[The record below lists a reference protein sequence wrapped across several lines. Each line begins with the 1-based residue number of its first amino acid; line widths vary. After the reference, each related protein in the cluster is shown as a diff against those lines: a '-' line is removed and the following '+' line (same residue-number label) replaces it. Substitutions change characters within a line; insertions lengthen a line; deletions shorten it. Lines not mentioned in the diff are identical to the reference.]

1 VPRKRKTKLKCPTCK
16 QPVASAAEDFP
27 FCSERC
33 RLIDLGKWASGQYVV
48 SSPLRDISDAGEV
61 TKLPGSDDED

>member
-1 VPRKRKTKLKCPTCK
+1 MARKRKIKIKCPICK
-16 QPVASAAEDFP
+16 KAVATNAADFP

-48 SSPLRDISDAGEV
+48 SSPLRDTSDEIEATG
-61 TKLPGSDDED
+61 LPGENDED